1 MNDGRTIFDS
11 ILNGEIP
18 CHRVYEDDH
27 VLAFLDIGPLSRGHV
42 LVIPKER
49 AAYMHELSDES
60 AQAIGRVLPRLC
72 RAVMKATGC
81 EQYNLLQ
88 NNGATAHQA
97 VFHVH
102 IHIIP
107 KFDDGSGLGLEWSPG
122 HLADGE
128 TIASA
133 IADAIDDD

>member
-1 MNDGRTIFDS
+1 
-11 ILNGEIP
+11 
-18 CHRVYEDDH
+18 
-27 VLAFLDIGPLSRGHV
+27 
-42 LVIPKER
+42 
-49 AAYMHELSDES
+49 MHELSDES

-81 EQYNLLQ
+81 EHYNLLQ
-88 NNGATAHQA
+88 NNGRPAHQA

-122 HLADGE
+122 QLGDGE
-128 TIASA
+128 SIASA
-133 IADAIDDD
+133 IADAIEDD